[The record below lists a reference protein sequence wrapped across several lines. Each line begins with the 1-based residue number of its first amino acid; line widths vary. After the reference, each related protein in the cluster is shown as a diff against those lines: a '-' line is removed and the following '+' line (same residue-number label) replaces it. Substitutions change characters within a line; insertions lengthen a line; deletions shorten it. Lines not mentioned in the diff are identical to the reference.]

1 MKPTGSQ
8 PPRLYGLAKVHKTS
22 IPLRPVLSMPGSA
35 YYRISK
41 QITEWL
47 AGVKEC
53 QINSST
59 KSIADSL
66 GNLQLPDDEEVI
78 SFDVSSLYTNV
89 PVQEAIEHCA
99 DLLFSSTYKKPPVTK
114 DTFIMLASLSN
125 CNVLMLTHNGY
136 YRQVDGL
143 AMGSPSAPS
152 FANGWL
158 SKFDDNIKDN
168 AQLYSRYMDDILRNI
183 KSNQIESKLDE
194 INNVHPNLK
203 FTVEQENNNSIPFL
217 DMKITRSHGK
227 LSSTWY
233 SKSTDTGLTMNFHA
247 LAPIKYKKSVVSGM
261 VYRIFHACSTWEN
274 FHHSLVKAKTILE
287 NNQYPSSF
295 YERIIEKTINK
306 IRETKTVDAEEENDE
321 TEKKLI
327 FVQYRGKITENFE
340 RSLNKINAPC
350 KIITTLKKTRSLLP
364 SLKPPVDNAL
374 KSGLVY
380 KITCSRC
387 QSCYV
392 GQTTRHLLTRFKEH
406 KRSGT
411 PVESHFKACNSSLTM
426 DDVKIIAMSSKCN
439 FKLMTLEALFI
450 KDIKPSI
457 NTKDEFRSRALTIK
471 I

>member
-1 MKPTGSQ
+1 
-8 PPRLYGLAKVHKTS
+8 
-22 IPLRPVLSMPGSA
+22 
-35 YYRISK
+35 
-41 QITEWL
+41 
-47 AGVKEC
+47 
-53 QINSST
+53 
-59 KSIADSL
+59 
-66 GNLQLPDDEEVI
+66 
-78 SFDVSSLYTNV
+78 
-89 PVQEAIEHCA
+89 
-99 DLLFSSTYKKPPVTK
+99 
-114 DTFIMLASLSN
+114 
-125 CNVLMLTHNGY
+125 
-136 YRQVDGL
+136 
-143 AMGSPSAPS
+143 MGSPSAPS

-321 TEKKLI
+321 TERNSFLST
-327 FVQYRGKITENFE
+327 TEE
-340 RSLNKINAPC
+340 R
-350 KIITTLKKTRSLLP
+350 
-364 SLKPPVDNAL
+364 
-374 KSGLVY
+374 
-380 KITCSRC
+380 
-387 QSCYV
+387 
-392 GQTTRHLLTRFKEH
+392 
-406 KRSGT
+406 
-411 PVESHFKACNSSLTM
+411 
-426 DDVKIIAMSSKCN
+426 
-439 FKLMTLEALFI
+439 
-450 KDIKPSI
+450 
-457 NTKDEFRSRALTIK
+457 
-471 I
+471 